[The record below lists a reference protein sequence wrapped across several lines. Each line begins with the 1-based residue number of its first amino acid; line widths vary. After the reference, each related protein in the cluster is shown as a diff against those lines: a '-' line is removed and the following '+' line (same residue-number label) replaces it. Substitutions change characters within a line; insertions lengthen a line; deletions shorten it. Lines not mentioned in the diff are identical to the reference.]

1 MELVFVFLYIACVA
15 LVLLFFRG
23 ARVLNGDEDAPTTL
37 IQPPRDAE
45 LRSED
50 DRQLPLPIIR

>member
-1 MELVFVFLYIACVA
+1 MELVFVFLYLACVA

-23 ARVLNGDEDAPTTL
+23 AKVLNGDEDTPTVVL
-37 IQPPRDAE
+37 NPRD
-45 LRSED
+45 LDPRTED

>member
-1 MELVFVFLYIACVA
+1 MEIVFVLLYLASVA

-23 ARVLNGDEDAPTTL
+23 ARVLNGDEDGPAATM
-37 IQPPRDAE
+37 PRDAAR
-45 LRSED
+45 LPED

>member
-1 MELVFVFLYIACVA
+1 MEYVFVLLYIACVA

-23 ARVLNGDEDAPTTL
+23 ARVLNGDEDAPATV
-37 IQPPRDAE
+37 IHPPRDSE